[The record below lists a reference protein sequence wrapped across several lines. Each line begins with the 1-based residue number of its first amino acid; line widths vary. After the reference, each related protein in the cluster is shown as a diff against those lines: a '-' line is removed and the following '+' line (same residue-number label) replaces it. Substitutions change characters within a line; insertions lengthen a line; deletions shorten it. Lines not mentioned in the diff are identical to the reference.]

1 MAEMKILV
9 LLKMVP
15 DVVEELEVAADGAS
29 LDTDF
34 LRLIVNEAD
43 EHALE
48 TALILNDRFGGTVS
62 VAALDAP
69 DVDDI
74 LYTALAKGVERVVKI
89 TDVPEGLTTL
99 GAASVLAG
107 ALPGIDGLLPA
118 DLILTGCS
126 AIDDLDGQIA
136 PLLAGELEL
145 PYLGLVTGIDLDD
158 VGRVTVMKEYSG
170 GVRGAFEV
178 TLPAVLGIQSA
189 EKPPRYVP
197 VAKVRAAMQ
206 SGELEDSARS
216 VDPSPTRTEVSV
228 LSKPAPMERAELLEG
243 DATEIAERICELIT
257 GRGLL

>member
-1 MAEMKILV
+1 MAEMNILV

-48 TALILNDRFGGTVS
+48 QALILKDRFGGS
-62 VAALDAP
+62 VVAAALDAP

-74 LYTALAKGVERVVKI
+74 LYTALAKGADHVVKI

-99 GAASVLAG
+99 GAASVLA
-107 ALPGIDGLLPA
+107 AVLPTIEGLLPA
-118 DLILTGCS
+118 DLVFTGCQ

-136 PLLAGELEL
+136 PILAQELDL
-145 PYLGLVTGIDLDD
+145 PYLGLVTGVDLDD
-158 VGRVTVMKEYSG
+158 VGRVTALKEYAG
-170 GVRGAFEV
+170 GVRGSFEV
-178 TLPAVLGIQSA
+178 APPAMLGIQSA

-206 SGELEDSARS
+206 SGEIEESACS
-216 VDPSPTRTEVSV
+216 ADPLPQRIAVQAM
-228 LSKPAPMERAELLEG
+228 SKPEPMERAEMIEG
-243 DATEIAERICELIT
+243 DPAEVAARISEILA